1 MTRQRPRPERAGA
14 DPASLLF
21 RPRPCGAWRG
31 ERRSQGRPLARPPR
45 PQPCPSACPVSPF
58 ESLSSPGLPPVTTPP
73 TGTPAPGATCRTHVP
88 VIPRHPARQ
97 CLSTPARVPPVPSD
111 PACALRPSRAGGSAL
126 PDSGVLLLEFSLPLK
141 ACPCQTL
148 PRHGRFSV
156 TVSPK
161 LPSSSCVLRE
171 PPGNPGERLGLSGS
185 HLAFCRS
192 SACLCVSA
200 FFTLIV
206 CD

>member
-21 RPRPCGAWRG
+21 RPRPWGARCG
-31 ERRSQGRPLARPPR
+31 ERRSQGRPLSRPPR

-73 TGTPAPGATCRTHVP
+73 TGTPAPGATCRTRVP
-88 VIPRHPARQ
+88 VIPRHPARP

-111 PACALRPSRAGGSAL
+111 PACALRPGQAGGSTL
-126 PDSGVLLLEFSLPLK
+126 PDSRVLLLEFSLPLK
-141 ACPCQTL
+141 ACQTL
-148 PRHGRFSV
+148 PRRGRFSV

-185 HLAFCRS
+185 APGL
-192 SACLCVSA
+192 LP
-200 FFTLIV
+200 
-206 CD
+206 